1 MLTRCLGVSSTVAT
15 VQFKPKE
22 IFRADDA
29 RADAPAQWRLSYKR
43 SDEKKR
49 QSNPSKSKAPVMNDV
64 GFLKLWRRR
73 HLTILGLCSDLQKS
87 CERSSGLSWL
97 R

>member
-1 MLTRCLGVSSTVAT
+1 MLIKYLGVSSTVAT

-49 QSNPSKSKAPVMNDV
+49 QSNPSKSKAPIMNDV
-64 GFLKLWRRR
+64 GFLKLWKQL
-73 HLTILGLCSDLQKS
+73 HLTNLGLCSDLQKG
-87 CERSSGLSWL
+87 CEGCSGLPWL